1 MGTCVICGTDVDGHI
16 CRSHE
21 QDVCFEFTGSRP
33 GQLTKERFYRGS
45 VDGIA
50 DFGVFIDIGDHV
62 TGLLHESELDRRLES
77 ITWQP
82 GDTVYVQVKN
92 VRDNGNVDLGW
103 SIRQAE
109 SEFRGS
115 LVDTGSTEEPKSDS
129 TSGSDASNGD
139 GNETEEQEA
148 QPEVKTRTATVT
160 ESEREER
167 AKEAEE
173 SRKYEEADVA
183 DLEEWVD
190 SQVRIE
196 GEVVDVRQTSGPTI
210 FEIRDETGA
219 VECAAFESA
228 GVRAYPE
235 VETGDVV
242 RLDGLVE
249 RRRGELQVETDELTA
264 LEGQER
270 ETIARQLET
279 AVEERAEPADYE
291 PLADDESIAATRE
304 SIVGAATTIRRAI
317 FEGRPVVIRHD
328 GSVDGFAGAAGI
340 ERAVLA
346 RVRDEHDE
354 ADAVYHYVDR
364 RPLDGPVYDM
374 EDAMRDVTSMLDAKE
389 RHGEKVPLFVFVD
402 AAGTEESGDGLD
414 LLSVYDARS
423 VVIDGGR
430 VDEAIAEAAD
440 AHVDSDDPATISGA
454 ALATEVAVAV
464 DADMADDLRHL
475 PALSYWRSVPDVY
488 ADLAA
493 EAGYDGEEVDT
504 LREAIA
510 LEAFYQAH
518 GDKRELISDLLF
530 GDAELA
536 ERASQQFRERVE
548 QEVRTAESHLERRGT
563 NGTAVG
569 VLDTDAFTHRFDFPP
584 ARVLLAALAENGDGD
599 AEGSLDSI
607 VGVGKDSLLVWSER
621 PVDVRDVATRVRE
634 AVPEA
639 GVEARGGHDGEVVFL
654 SGERDAVVDAAIE
667 ALSGQA

>member
-33 GQLTKERFYRGS
+33 DELTKGRFYRGS

-50 DFGVFIDIGDHV
+50 DFGVFIDLGDHV

-77 ITWQP
+77 VTWQP
-82 GDTVYVQVKN
+82 GDPVYVQVKN

-115 LVDTGSTEEPKSDS
+115 LVDTGSTEELKSESDS
-129 TSGSDASNGD
+129 GSSNDDGSGS
-139 GNETEEQEA
+139 EEVE
-148 QPEVKTRTATVT
+148 QPTVTTRTASID
-160 ESEREER
+160 EEEREER
-167 AKEAEE
+167 EAEAEE
-173 SRKYEEADVA
+173 ARTYDEADVA
-183 DLEEWVD
+183 DLADFVD
-190 SQVRIE
+190 ERVRIE

-210 FEIRDETGA
+210 FEIRDETGTID
-219 VECAAFESA
+219 CAAFEAA

-235 VETGDVV
+235 VEAGDAV
-242 RLDGLVE
+242 RLEGVVE
-249 RRRGELQVETDELTA
+249 RRRGDLQVETDDLTA

-270 ETIARQLET
+270 EAVARRLET
-279 AVEERAEPADYE
+279 AVEARAEPDDYE
-291 PLADDESIAATRE
+291 PLADHDGIAAARE
-304 SIVGAATTIRRAI
+304 SIVGAATAIRRAV
-317 FEGRPVVIRHD
+317 FEGRPVVVRHD

-346 RVRDEHDE
+346 LVRDEHDE

-364 RPLDGPVYDM
+364 RPLDGSVYDM

-389 RHGEKVPLFVFVD
+389 RHDEKVPLFVFVD

-423 VVIDGGR
+423 VVIDGGP
-430 VDEAIAEAAD
+430 VDAAIAEAAD
-440 AHVDSDDPATISGA
+440 AHVDSDDPAALTGA

-464 DADMADDLRHL
+464 DVDVAEDVLHL
-475 PALSYWRSVPDVY
+475 PALSYWRGAPDVY

-493 EAGYDGEEVDT
+493 EAGYDAAAVGT

-518 GDKRELISDLLF
+518 GDKRELIADLLF
-530 GDAELA
+530 GEAELA
-536 ERASQQFRERVE
+536 ERASEQFEERVE
-548 QEVRTAESHLERRGT
+548 REVRTAESHLERRGS
-563 NGTAVG
+563 NGAAVG

-584 ARVLLAALAENGDGD
+584 ARVLLAALAANGEGD
-599 AEGSLDSI
+599 AAGGLDAI

-621 PVDVRDVATRVRE
+621 PVDVRDVAERVRE
-634 AVPEA
+634 TVPDA

-654 SGERDAVVDAAIE
+654 SGERDAVVDAAVA
-667 ALSGQA
+667 ALADPA